1 MNEEI
6 LKRFK
11 VYNDDEAIRKF
22 FELLRKIIVE
32 LNLSADNKR
41 LAIDLVD
48 EHKRI
53 AVNINGRLVLALQK
67 EKGNTIFSFMVHR
80 ADEIEIEKTFNILR
94 KGTFKEVI
102 TPADLIKI
110 SKEEVLQKDIYT
122 VLDCCLKAC
131 REYLPLQE
139 MSQYRRHHV
148 TELYEIAKDE
158 NILNEYLK
166 AVNNLNEGTI
176 GNVWKLGCNWDNGP
190 SYYNLIKE
198 NEIVIGVEDKNF
210 EKGDLILISEGYNAL
225 AIAKVLETPIPV
237 TDTTKF
243 KEAFEELKIPFEE
256 SVNIA
261 KVEWYELKEEEKFT
275 YQLQAGLRKI
285 QDIKVKQKVIDLWNS
300 RNYNYWIFQGNPNT
314 FDFETAFKN
323 DLIDSWTVSAH
334 KDKIK
339 PDDKVIIWITG
350 KNAGCYALAEITSSP
365 HELSEERDSHLWK
378 KEDTNSLK
386 AGIRFTHKLF
396 NNPLLSAQLKSQ
408 KALENLN
415 VGLQGTNF
423 KATKEQYQ
431 KILEMATNQNRQSNS
446 QSQSLNQILYGP
458 PGTGK
463 TYNSIDKAVEIV
475 TGNLSANHAENKKQF
490 DELRKQGQI
499 EFVTFHQNYSYE
511 DFMVGIRPDI
521 GSDILRFDRY
531 NGVFYEI
538 SKTAKD
544 NYLASKEK
552 VSLSKSFQEA
562 FNEIINPLLEKG
574 ELVKIKMSSGKYF
587 TIKDVSN
594 YHIDFDKPTGISKH
608 PLRIDTLKGIVEG
621 TRFLAPGG
629 LSVYFDPLAALIK
642 EKMKPSQQSKHEEL
656 KNYVLVIDEINR
668 ANISKVFGELIT
680 LLEDDKRLGE
690 PNELK
695 ITLPNGEKE
704 FGVPPNLYI
713 IGTMNTADKSIA
725 LIDIALRRRFEFIGY
740 YPTIEVLDKLQKEG
754 KITAEKTE
762 LLKQINKAIY
772 KKRNSADYLI
782 GHAYFINDKSVEEI
796 LRNKV
801 VPLLAEYF
809 SGKTKEVSEIFS
821 ETNWTVSFDEVNY
834 RWNILSK

>member
-67 EKGNTIFSFMVHR
+67 EKGKTIFSFMVHR
-80 ADEIEIEKTFNILR
+80 ADEIEIEKTFNILH

-110 SKEEVLQKDIYT
+110 SKEEVLQKDIT
-122 VLDCCLKAC
+122 IVLDCCLKAC

-139 MSQYRRHHV
+139 ISQYRRHHV
-148 TELYEIAKDE
+148 EELYEIAKDKS
-158 NILNEYLK
+158 LLMEYL
-166 AVNNLNEGTI
+166 AQLI
-176 GNVWKLGCNWDNGP
+176 SGNIWKSGCNWEGGE

-198 NEIVIGVEDKNF
+198 NKIVIGIEDKKF
-210 EKGDLILISEGYNAL
+210 AVGDLILICESYNAL
-225 AIAKVLETPIPV
+225 AIAKVLEIPKPV
-237 TDTTKF
+237 TNIP
-243 KEAFEELKIPFEE
+243 ELKEPFLKLNIPFDDT
-256 SVNIA
+256 VNVA
-261 KVEWYELKEEEKFT
+261 KAEWYELEENERFT

-285 QDIKVKQKVIDLWNS
+285 QDINVQQRVVDLWNG
-300 RNYNYWIFQGNPNT
+300 RNSNYWVFQGNPDT

-323 DLIDSWTVSAH
+323 DLIDTWTVSAH

-339 PDDKVIIWITG
+339 PGDKVIIWITG
-350 KNAGCYALAEITSSP
+350 KNAGCYALGEITSSP
-365 HELSEERDSHLWK
+365 HEVTDERDSHLWK
-378 KEDTNSLK
+378 KEDNNSLK
-386 AGIRFTHKLF
+386 AGIKFTHKLF
-396 NNPLLSAQLKSQ
+396 NNPLLSAQIKSQ
-408 KALENLN
+408 KALDNLN

-431 KILEMATNQNRQSNS
+431 KILEMATNQKGQSKS

-475 TGNLSANHAENKKQF
+475 TGNSSIHSENKTQF

-511 DFMVGIRPDI
+511 DFMVGLRPDI
-521 GSDILRFDRY
+521 EFEQLRFKSY
-531 NGVFYEI
+531 KGIFYEI
-538 SKTAKD
+538 SKRAKD
-544 NYLASKEK
+544 NYLASKEH
-552 VSLSKSFQEA
+552 LALAKSFDEA
-562 FNEIINPLLEKG
+562 FNEIIKPLLNDNKG
-574 ELVKIKMSSGKYF
+574 VEITMASGVKY
-587 TIKDVSN
+587 TITDVSDTTI
-594 YHIDFDKPTGISKH
+594 HFTKPSGGNQH
-608 PLRIDTLKGIVEG
+608 TLSIQTLEDLVEG
-621 TRFLAPGG
+621 VRNVTSG
-629 LSVYFDPLAALIK
+629 LVVYYTPLANLIK
-642 EKMKPSQQSKHEEL
+642 EKRKPLANAQKENI
-656 KNYVLVIDEINR
+656 KKYVLIIDEINR

-725 LIDIALRRRFEFIGY
+725 LIDIALRRRFEFVGY
-740 YPTIEVLDKLQKEG
+740 YPIYEG
-754 KITAEKTE
+754 YDATAIK
-762 LLKQINKAIY
+762 LLKKINDTIY
-772 KKRNSADYLI
+772 EKKKSADYLI
-782 GHAYFINDKSVEEI
+782 GHAYFMKNQPIGTVLK
-796 LRNKV
+796 NKV
-801 VPLLAEYF
+801 LPLLMEYF
-809 SGKTKEVSEIFS
+809 SGKTEIVSSIFNDTDWS
-821 ETNWTVSFDEVNY
+821 VNFNTTNYSWD
-834 RWNILSK
+834 ILPK